1 MGRCSLVSEM
11 LFLYKILLSSL
22 LWFVQLWRHP
32 GDGMSVR
39 IVAQNGTNCRDMAVR
54 PPQKDLLQQKASL
67 SPSLAGTS
75 CKQGAPCL
83 VEVLGS
89 HRCCRGDGLYLN
101 LIGKCEELWATL
113 AFSTQWPGDPVFQG
127 VLWVLVC
134 VLLQQMFLEHLLP
147 ARLLH
152 ALVKVVNEPQPL
164 PCLGPSPPLKTVV

>member
-1 MGRCSLVSEM
+1 MA
-11 LFLYKILLSSL
+11 SSWGWHERTDSCTEWDEL
-22 LWFVQLWRHP
+22 QGH
-32 GDGMSVR
+32 
-39 IVAQNGTNCRDMAVR
+39 AVT

-164 PCLGPSPPLKTVV
+164 PWPWAVTTP